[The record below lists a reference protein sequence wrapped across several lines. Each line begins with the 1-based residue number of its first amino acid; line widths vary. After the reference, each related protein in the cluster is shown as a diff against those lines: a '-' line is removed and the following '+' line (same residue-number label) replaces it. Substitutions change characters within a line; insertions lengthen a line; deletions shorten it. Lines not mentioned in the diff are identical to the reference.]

1 MPRGG
6 KRPGSGRPKSSD
18 NSLIKKLREQLS
30 VNSDALISKA
40 VEQALE
46 GDSQMLK
53 FCLDKLLPSLKPV
66 EMPMEATGIDVQGS
80 LVDQSRQALTAILD
94 GQLTATEGLQ
104 VQASIAALAKMVEF
118 EQLET
123 RIAALEQGRNNE

>member
-53 FCLDKLLPSLKPV
+53 FCLDKLLPSLKPL
-66 EMPMEATGIDVQGS
+66 EMPMVATEIDVQGS
-80 LVDQSRQALTAILD
+80 LVDQSRQALAAILD
-94 GQLTATEGLQ
+94 GQLTATEGLH
-104 VQASIAALAKMVEF
+104 VQASIAALAKMVEL